1 MKRVAWAGAV
11 QISIIRINMKV
22 NLKHN
27 LEQIR
32 AKNALAACSNSTF
45 GGKNNGEV
53 VKKIPTMIRE
63 NGFLGALAFAI
74 EKETG
79 YTDVFQTI
87 ITHLKTL
94 ELVENNINNCNDL
107 LKLLVERPHG
117 RLRRVT
123 EETMAYLNYLRRFAK
138 Q

>member
-1 MKRVAWAGAV
+1 
-11 QISIIRINMKV
+11 MKV